1 METRKNY
8 TEEEIKSLI
17 REEAIGN
24 IAVLIDPKRKDSFS
38 NSRVQTFGNLI
49 SDRLYLHL
57 FGDVNS

>member
-1 METRKNY
+1 MKTNKSY
-8 TEEEIKSLI
+8 TEEEIRSLI
-17 REEAIGN
+17 REETIGN

-57 FGDVNS
+57 FGNVNS

>member
-1 METRKNY
+1 MKTNKSY

-57 FGDVNS
+57 FGNVNS

>member
-8 TEEEIKSLI
+8 TEEEIRSLI

-57 FGDVNS
+57 FGNVNS

>member
-1 METRKNY
+1 METNKKL
-8 TEEEIKSLI
+8 TEREIRSLI

-38 NSRVQTFGNLI
+38 NSRVQTFGKLI

>member
-1 METRKNY
+1 METNKSY

-57 FGDVNS
+57 FDNVNS

>member
-1 METRKNY
+1 METNKKL
-8 TEEEIKSLI
+8 TEREIRSLI

-49 SDRLYLHL
+49 SDRLYTHL
-57 FGDVNS
+57 FDDVNS